1 MRGMT
6 SEPINPDSDAPPRTR
21 PEPAPAHPVAPLHP
35 TAGARR
41 GGGMLAVALLLALA
55 ALAGSGYVAWQQ
67 WQQQRQARVDSQ
79 TLNQVQGQLATLG
92 AERAEQRQRLAD
104 AIQQERSL
112 RDEVQ
117 GLALR
122 SRALEGAVAK
132 LSEQTL
138 STHDAMLLDE
148 AESLLRMGQQ
158 RYQLFHEAAG
168 AASALALADQALAA
182 LNDNTYAEVR
192 QTLKAERAALSK
204 SQPVGVQTAL
214 ATLSGLRDALP
225 RLPLKPLDR
234 PADAGAP
241 GVWARIQ
248 AALAGMISVRRD
260 NGAPLAVADA
270 RFARELVALE
280 LAQAQAALLAHDGVT
295 YAAALARAQA
305 GLSAQFDT
313 NATPVAEAAAQ
324 LTVLASQ
331 SPQDAV
337 PLGAALA
344 QLRNLRSVRALVP
357 SAPAAPSTGPAAA
370 TSSAVR
376 P

>member
-6 SEPINPDSDAPPRTR
+6 SEPINPDSDAFQRAR
-21 PEPAPAHPVAPLHP
+21 PESAPAHPVAPLHS

-158 RYQLFHEAAG
+158 RYQLFHDAAG

-204 SQPVGVQTAL
+204 SQPVGAQTAL

-248 AALAGMISVRRD
+248 AALAGVISVRRD

>member
-6 SEPINPDSDAPPRTR
+6 SEPINPDSDASQRAR
-21 PEPAPAHPVAPLHP
+21 PESAPAHPAAPLRSTP
-35 TAGARR
+35 AGARR
-41 GGGMLAVALLLALA
+41 GGGTLAIALLLALL
-55 ALAGSGYVAWQQ
+55 ALGGSGYVGWQQ
-67 WQQQRQARVDSQ
+67 WQQQRQTRADSQ
-79 TLNQVQGQLATLG
+79 TLSAVQGRLATLEE
-92 AERAEQRQRLAD
+92 ERAGERQRLGD

-112 RDEVQ
+112 REEVQ

-158 RYQLFHEAAG
+158 RYQLFHDAAG

-182 LNDNTYAEVR
+182 LNDNAYAEVR
-192 QTLKAERAALSK
+192 QSLKAERAALSK
-204 SQPVGVQTAL
+204 SQPAGEQTAL
-214 ATLSGLRDALP
+214 GTLSQLRDALAS
-225 RLPLKPLDR
+225 LPLKPLDHL
-234 PADAGAP
+234 ADAGTP

-248 AALAGMISVRRD
+248 AALAGVITVRRD

-280 LAQAQAALLAHDGVT
+280 LAQAQAALLAHDDT
-295 YAAALARAQA
+295 SYAAAIARAQA
-305 GLSAQFDT
+305 GLGAQFDI
-313 NATPVAEAAAQ
+313 NAAPVAEASAQ
-324 LTVLASQ
+324 LAVLATQ
-331 SPQDAV
+331 QPHDAV
-337 PLGAALA
+337 ALGATLT
-344 QLRNLRSVRALVP
+344 QLRNLRAVHGLMPSASA
-357 SAPAAPSTGPAAA
+357 SAPAPA
-370 TSSAVR
+370 SSGAVR